1 MFLGIS
7 AASYTNSSISLIT
20 KGKAIRSVD
29 LGSVFLCDKNKNLGL
44 YGYPKVDFC
53 GKEHTVEPTK
63 FMGNVLQYFERQ
75 AEVNIYVCTYIVID
89 ELCYSRFFRSV
100 YHTKIRKEL
109 RTDAQHCRNAK
120 NSMVSPHG
128 HPISRVNAGHF
139 QTTLKRSFSCSWLKH
154 TDVRFFEYHI
164 RLYKGYIRS
173 DDPVLHN
180 AITHTRCFIKNRV
193 L

>member
-1 MFLGIS
+1 MDPQTLNEYMKNKSPSHKYYTRSKARKFPFLLSILCFLMFLGIS

-53 GKEHTVEPTK
+53 GKEHTIEPTK

-89 ELCYSRFFRSV
+89 QLCYSRFFGSV
-100 YHTKIRKEL
+100 DHTKIRKEL

-128 HPISRVNAGHF
+128 HPIS
-139 QTTLKRSFSCSWLKH
+139 
-154 TDVRFFEYHI
+154 
-164 RLYKGYIRS
+164 
-173 DDPVLHN
+173 
-180 AITHTRCFIKNRV
+180 
-193 L
+193 